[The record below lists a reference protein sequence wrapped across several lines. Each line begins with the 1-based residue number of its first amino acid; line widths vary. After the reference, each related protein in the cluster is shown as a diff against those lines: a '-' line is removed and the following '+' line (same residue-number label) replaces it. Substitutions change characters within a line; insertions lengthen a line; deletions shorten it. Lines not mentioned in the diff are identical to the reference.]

1 LSGHSFDTAS
11 VSTHLLLPTFDDHL
25 FCFEVSKCYPPFP
38 FPLSPFRWKK
48 KIILKGGKNTITEM
62 KCVY

>member
-38 FPLSPFRWKK
+38 FPLLDGRRR
-48 KIILKGGKNTITEM
+48 L
-62 KCVY
+62 Y